1 MTLRSRRLALA
12 AGCIA
17 ATGLLMS
24 LQAAPAAQTTSAGS
38 GTSTST
44 SQDLPSARSL
54 VDRHIK
60 AIGGAAAYA
69 KVSSIHATGSLEIV
83 GQAITGTVEIFSA
96 RPSKLLLRVDIANVG
111 KAEDGYD
118 GKVGWEIDP
127 LAGPSVLTGRRLTE
141 LKDDAFFDGP
151 LHGPEHVK
159 TMTTVAKTEFD
170 KRPAYQVKVTYVSG
184 SEAMEYFDA
193 ETGLEMGS
201 EASRQTSMGILPV
214 TSIVRD
220 YKKFGDLLQA
230 TTLVQT
236 GLGIQ
241 QVFHLTSFDYNAVP
255 GSAFDVPAS
264 VKPLI
269 GK

>member
-1 MTLRSRRLALA
+1 MTPRSRRLALSAGCVVA
-12 AGCIA
+12 AG
-17 ATGLLMS
+17 LL
-24 LQAAPAAQTTSAGS
+24 LTVQAAPFAQDAASSTGS
-38 GTSTST
+38 G
-44 SQDLPSARSL
+44 QALPTARAL
-54 VDRHIK
+54 VDRHMK
-60 AIGGAAAYA
+60 AIGGTQAYA

-96 RPSKLLLRVDIANVG
+96 RPAKLLLRVDITNVG
-111 KAEDGYD
+111 KAEDGFD

-127 LAGPSVLTGRRLTE
+127 LAGPSVLSGRRLTE

-170 KRPAYQVKVTYVSG
+170 KRPAYQVKITYASG
-184 SEAMEYFDA
+184 NEATEYFDVDS
-193 ETGLEMGS
+193 GLEMGS
-201 EASRQTSMGILPV
+201 EASRQTSMGVLPV
-214 TSIVRD
+214 TSVVRD

-255 GSAFDVPAS
+255 ASAFDVPAS

-269 GK
+269 DKK